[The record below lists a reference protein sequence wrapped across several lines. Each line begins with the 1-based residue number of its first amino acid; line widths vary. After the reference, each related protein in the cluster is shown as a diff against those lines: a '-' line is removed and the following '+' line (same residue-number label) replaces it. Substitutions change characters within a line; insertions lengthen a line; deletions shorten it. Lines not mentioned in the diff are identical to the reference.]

1 MSKEGVILYSTREAK
16 CNENHYIDFLVATQK
31 SYSCLEA
38 VKTPEQVD
46 KAFAHDALNRL
57 LQRLQPSPHGGRYN
71 TSDNFPAQK
80 TIFQNSVTEPSG

>member
-1 MSKEGVILYSTREAK
+1 MSKERVILYSTREAK

-38 VKTPEQVD
+38 EKTLGQVD

-57 LQRLQPSPHGGRYN
+57 LQRLQPSPSRRYIQYVGYFSSAKDQVLKQRN
-71 TSDNFPAQK
+71 
-80 TIFQNSVTEPSG
+80 

>member
-1 MSKEGVILYSTREAK
+1 MREAK

-38 VKTPEQVD
+38 EKTPGQVD

-57 LQRLQPSPHGGRYN
+57 LQRLQSSPSRLWDEVQPHINKHRGADIR
-71 TSDNFPAQK
+71 
-80 TIFQNSVTEPSG
+80 